1 MNETQ
6 NGDLE
11 KTADGDPLNDR
22 GIADSAN
29 DSVTDPEADG
39 DDEQADDDEDEEDE
53 EDVGL

>member
-6 NGDLE
+6 NDDLE

-29 DSVTDPEADG
+29 D
-39 DDEQADDDEDEEDE
+39 EQADDDEDEEDE